1 MRAGIKKNV
10 STGEQWMKDLG
21 DSHVLPGAIL
31 LVILLFASVH
41 RQITLHKSTQRK
53 KTKDD

>member
-1 MRAGIKKNV
+1 MQARIKKNV

-21 DSHVLPGAIL
+21 DSYALHGVIL
-31 LVILLFASVH
+31 LVILLFLSVH
-41 RQITLHKSTQRK
+41 KQMTIHRPTQRE